1 LFVYNSFAGN
11 LFVSGVVSGNGSS
24 LLLSGNPSIMAL
36 VNLYTQL
43 NSSVAA
49 LNSRVLGVSVTYS
62 QAFLAGQTP
71 SEASWIAWSTFRR
84 SLIGNFQR
92 WYISS
97 SLGKQIFQKF
107 IVISIPLVD

>member
-1 LFVYNSFAGN
+1 M
-11 LFVSGVVSGNGSS
+11 SGNGSS

-49 LNSRVLGVSVTYS
+49 LNFKVLGVSVTYS
-62 QAFLAGQTP
+62 QAFVAGQTLSP
-71 SEASWIAWSTFRR
+71 SDSSWKAWADFQS
-84 SLIGNFQR
+84 SLTGSFQS